1 MMFQV
6 IVGIQ
11 KVFGTQGF
19 GINYLVLTLN
29 LRGERN
35 RTSRHP
41 GHSPPVRMEQAEGVE
56 LLQAGADART
66 LFPGRRKATGVDT
79 GADRSMEGRGIT
91 RLFLCTEII

>member
-41 GHSPPVRMEQAEGVE
+41 GHSPPVRMEQAEAWNYYKREQMPEPYTLVGGKRPVWTRE
-56 LLQAGADART
+56 QIEAWKAG
-66 LFPGRRKATGVDT
+66 
-79 GADRSMEGRGIT
+79 E
-91 RLFLCTEII
+91 